1 MGGGGGVGGV
11 GGCGFDKVVFINQVR
26 SQAVI
31 IPLLTEAMAPSCYPL
46 TEAMVSRKAS
56 RGPGDEVVR
65 VELVATPTCRA

>member
-1 MGGGGGVGGV
+1 M
-11 GGCGFDKVVFINQVR
+11 GGCGFDKVVFIVTR

-31 IPLLTEAMAPSCYPL
+31 IPSLTEAMAPSCYPL